1 MKRTLENDLI
11 ERNVEAIK
19 EKKKKDT
26 MSLVV
31 RTTSKIGCNVYI
43 NDAEL

>member
-1 MKRTLENDLI
+1 MKRTLKNDLI

-19 EKKKKDT
+19 RKT
-26 MSLVV
+26 SRMILVV